1 MPLTMDSYDFKN
13 KKALIRVDFN
23 VPLAG
28 EKISDDT
35 RLRASMPT
43 INSVINGG
51 GIPVLVS
58 HLGRPKGQRNEE
70 FSLAPVAEWLRK
82 ETGKKVHF
90 IEETVGE
97 NAKEQV
103 RKSEPGDIVLL
114 ENIRFF
120 SGEENNDEELGKQ
133 LAELGDVY
141 INDAFGTAHRAHSS
155 THAAAKFFKDK
166 MPGYLMKKELDF
178 LGSALS
184 EPKRPYTA
192 IVGGAKI
199 SGKID
204 VIENLIGKA
213 DNILIGGGMMFTFLK
228 AQGLETGKSLVEED
242 KLDLA
247 KRIIEKAKSTSTNF
261 ILPTDTKAAK
271 EFDND
276 AESKICS
283 VEDIPNDMMG
293 LDIGPKTI
301 EEYNAVIIGS
311 GTVVWNGP
319 MGVFEMDNFADGTR
333 AVAKALAV
341 GTEKG
346 AITVVGGGDSAAAIN
361 KFHLADSVSHV
372 STGGGASLEFLE
384 GKELPGVKALA
395 E

>member
-1 MPLTMDSYDFKN
+1 MDSYDFKN